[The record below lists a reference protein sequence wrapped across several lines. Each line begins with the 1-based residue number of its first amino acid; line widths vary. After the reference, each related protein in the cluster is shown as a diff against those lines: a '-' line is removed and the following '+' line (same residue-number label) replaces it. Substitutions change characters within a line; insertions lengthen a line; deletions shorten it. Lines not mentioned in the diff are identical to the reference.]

1 MLSGA
6 ESIGIL
12 APDFVSQI
20 AASAHAHASFKTASQ
35 KQISSRHPTESASLH
50 ALEGR
55 TEWAAFGTKVAN
67 DIAALTRAI
76 NSLTWSL
83 WLNPSNPIHY
93 AEIRRRILHL
103 CTYNAPGT
111 TSAVSQ
117 DQANRDIMMS
127 LAMAFDVI
135 KTNLTISER
144 TTVLSMI
151 RARGLQVYN
160 GGSEIASLLKLPYDS
175 HGDNTL
181 GYLACTSIITVGEI
195 PEADKWLN
203 ETLPMYIALY
213 STWGTEDGGF
223 GNGLGYAVFD
233 ATDSRW
239 EWMRNGAGVNLVG
252 KQWLRNWPLQFIYF
266 IPPYADSVGVGFGDS
281 GEQDQTGYRGIICGS
296 LFSRVLADKTSIIS
310 QSQRDLL
317 LWYCDRVKAN
327 TYNDYRYYI
336 YLWVSPF
343 PAVPKLTDTAMN
355 AANYP
360 QGIHLRQI
368 GWVAMHSTL
377 FSPNRTSL
385 YFRSGPFG
393 SYNHNNADQLCFTL
407 SHRGKSFL
415 IASGYYDYYGSVQ
428 HYNWRKHT
436 RAQSGGVTLTNDQGQ
451 RTNSFTAVGTI
462 KQFYTS
468 TAFDAVTGSAT
479 DAYNDGYGAKQVTRA
494 TRSII
499 YLRSIN
505 QYIIQDQFDSPSPQT
520 WSWNFHAYKNM
531 TLLSPQTDL
540 FPANAGTELPNQ
552 FHAKWQMWSP
562 TTSFALVVVIDP
574 DCTNIIVS
582 TPSVP
587 LPKRNFI
594 EFRWRLVIPQCWI
607 GKKRKE
613 ACLEGHLMSS
623 IVSKKSK
630 PLNIIIFFL
639 Y

>member
-1 MLSGA
+1 MLAGA

-20 AASAHAHASFKTASQ
+20 AASARPRLLQNGIAKTNFLASPDGIGFP
-35 KQISSRHPTESASLH
+35 SRIRGADWFYGSILNASLPTDSNVT
-50 ALEGR
+50 ADSFVYGSP
-55 TEWAAFGTKVAN
+55 EWAAFGTKVAN

-83 WLNPSNPIHY
+83 WLNPSNPVHY

-103 CTYNAPGT
+103 CTYNATGT
-111 TSAVSQ
+111 TSAASQ

-135 KTNLTISER
+135 KTNLTITER
-144 TTVLSMI
+144 TTVLSTI

-160 GGSEIASLLKLPYDS
+160 GGSEIVSLLKLPYDS
-175 HGDNTL
+175 HGANTL
-181 GYLACTSIITVGEI
+181 GYLACTAIITVGEI

-239 EWMRNGAGVNLVG
+239 EWMKNGVGINLVG

-436 RAQSGGVTLTNDQGQ
+436 RAQSGGVTITNDQGQ

-468 TAFDAVTGSAT
+468 AAFDAVTGSAT
-479 DAYNDGYGAKQVTRA
+479 DAYNDGYGTKQVTRA

-505 QYIIQDQFDSPSPQT
+505 QYIIQDQFDSPTPQT

-531 TLLSPQTDL
+531 TLLSPGLVKIQAPTGNAVICLRVLNPTDNLVFSQTDL
-540 FPANAGTELPNQ
+540 FPANAGTKLPNQ
-552 FHAKWQMWSP
+552 FHAKWQ
-562 TTSFALVVVIDP
+562 
-574 DCTNIIVS
+574 
-582 TPSVP
+582 
-587 LPKRNFI
+587 
-594 EFRWRLVIPQCWI
+594 
-607 GKKRKE
+607 
-613 ACLEGHLMSS
+613 
-623 IVSKKSK
+623 
-630 PLNIIIFFL
+630 
-639 Y
+639 